1 MKLIA
6 GLVGLFALGMA
17 GAAAAALA
25 AKQRIVPIDDPEA
38 DEVALVAIFAPVMF
52 HSTAS
57 AFRGG
62 TLDCWYGG
70 GIVDLRDATLDP
82 AGAHL
87 EVKAVFG
94 GAQIL
99 VPSSWRVE
107 SSVSGVGAAQDMRP
121 KPTARD
127 RATAHAE
134 RVRGLRRRR
143 RQLRGRGGRGPGSDR
158 GRRGVEAGRGR
169 GQGRGRRPRRGGF
182 GERLTPGFSPGPCLR
197 RGPPPGSRPS
207 RSARRASAG
216 TARPRRPATKAR

>member
-52 HSTAS
+52 HSTAT

-107 SSVSGVGAAQDMRP
+107 SSVSGVGAMSAP
-121 KPTARD
+121 FGAASTWCTPCPSSCASVITS
-127 RATAHAE
+127 
-134 RVRGLRRRR
+134 RGL
-143 RQLRGRGGRGPGSDR
+143 P
-158 GRRGVEAGRGR
+158 
-169 GQGRGRRPRRGGF
+169 
-182 GERLTPGFSPGPCLR
+182 
-197 RGPPPGSRPS
+197 
-207 RSARRASAG
+207 
-216 TARPRRPATKAR
+216 

>member
-1 MKLIA
+1 MKVIA
-6 GLVGLFALGMA
+6 GLFGLFALAMG

-52 HSTAS
+52 HSTAT

-99 VPSSWRVE
+99 VPASWRVE

-121 KPTARD
+121 KTDRPVTAPLLTLSGLAVFGGVGVSSEVEED
-127 RATAHAE
+127 VVEEVTEAVAASKRAKAE
-134 RVRGLRRRR
+134 AAAAVDGMVAE
-143 RQLRGRGGRGPGSDR
+143 GS
-158 GRRGVEAGRGR
+158 
-169 GQGRGRRPRRGGF
+169 
-182 GERLTPGFSPGPCLR
+182 
-197 RGPPPGSRPS
+197 PS
-207 RSARRASAG
+207 V
-216 TARPRRPATKAR
+216 